1 MDKETK
7 QNIEKAAWGLILA
20 LGLTVFIL
28 GCLVLQ
34 PK

>member
-7 QNIEKAAWGLILA
+7 QEITHAAWGLILA
-20 LGLTVFIL
+20 LGLTAFIL